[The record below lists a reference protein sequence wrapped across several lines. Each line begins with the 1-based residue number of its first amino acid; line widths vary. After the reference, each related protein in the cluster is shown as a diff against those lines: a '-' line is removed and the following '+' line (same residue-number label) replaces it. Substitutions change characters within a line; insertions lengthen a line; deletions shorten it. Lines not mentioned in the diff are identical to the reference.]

1 MKIKKELRK
10 FCPKCNKHTAHTVG
24 LYKKGKDRSMAAGK
38 RRYERKKKGY
48 GSQPKPIQ
56 KKFSKVTKKTMF
68 RLRCKVCNFTF
79 QTKGFRAKHV
89 DIV

>member
-10 FCPKCNKHTAHTVG
+10 YCPKCNNYTAHTVG
-24 LYKKGKDRSMAAGK
+24 LYKKGKERSMAAGK

-56 KKFSKVTKKTMF
+56 KKFSKVTKKSMY
-68 RLRCKVCNFTF
+68 RLRCKVCNYTV
-79 QTKGFRAKHV
+79 QTKGFRAKRV
-89 DIV
+89 DII